1 MVRLEYEPFF
11 DFSKVKLQKKKGSR
25 FPSKSSRLA
34 ASINA
39 ASQHENETQKT
50 YRLLAGLPRG
60 HKHRQTKKILKAP
73 DLMTRPI

>member
-39 ASQHENETQKT
+39 ASQHENETKKLIDCSPAFLGVTNTDRQKK
-50 YRLLAGLPRG
+50 YW
-60 HKHRQTKKILKAP
+60 KHQI
-73 DLMTRPI
+73 

>member
-25 FPSKSSRLA
+25 FPSKSSRLT

-39 ASQHENETQKT
+39 ASQHENETEKLIDCSPAFLGVTNTDRQKK
-50 YRLLAGLPRG
+50 YW
-60 HKHRQTKKILKAP
+60 KHQI
-73 DLMTRPI
+73 